1 MNELLHVLIVEDV
14 EDDALLIMRQLRLG
28 GFDVKWE
35 RVQSAAEMTAA
46 LQSRHWNVVIS
57 DFHLPHITV
66 HEALEILKSS
76 ALDVP
81 FIVISGS
88 IGEETAVEMMK
99 AGSHDYLM
107 KDRLMRLPEVVRRE
121 IREARVRADQRQT
134 DETLRQRNEQ
144 VRGIAA
150 NIPGVV
156 FQVTVRSGEP
166 IHISYVSERS
176 VEVLGLSDDPSRFL
190 AGFTEY
196 LDPED
201 RSRIERSLREAAAA
215 FRTWDFDG
223 RFTKPGEETK
233 WIKGMASPTRADDGV
248 ILNGILF
255 DITDQRTM
263 AEQLSQAQKVESVGR
278 LAAGV
283 AHDFNNLLT
292 PILGYAEILLSEAQ
306 PIETQCE
313 QLLEIKRAAERAQEL
328 TRQLLA
334 FGRKQTLRIR
344 PVDLNTIVAGME
356 KLLRRTL
363 RESITVR
370 IAPCPSPC
378 IIMADTG
385 QVEQILMN
393 LAVNAQDAMP
403 NGGTLTIEIAAVEL
417 DESYRDR
424 RPVASAGKYGALIVT
439 DSGCGMNE
447 ETQRHIFEP
456 FFSTKCDLGTGMGL
470 ATVYGIVKQHD
481 GMVWFYSEPGTG
493 TTFKVYLPAATMQ
506 SVPAKKS
513 GPPLE
518 DLRGSETVIL
528 VEDNDMV
535 RDLAC
540 AVLERQGYTVLV
552 ATGGREALN
561 ILEAKCGAV
570 RLIVTDV
577 VMPGMNGQQLFQK
590 ASKICPGIKVLFMS
604 GYTGNVIAQHGILED
619 GVAFIQKPFSVQ
631 GLSMKVREVLGQV

>member
-1 MNELLHVLIVEDV
+1 
-14 EDDALLIMRQLRLG
+14 
-28 GFDVKWE
+28 
-35 RVQSAAEMTAA
+35 
-46 LQSRHWNVVIS
+46 
-57 DFHLPHITV
+57 
-66 HEALEILKSS
+66 
-76 ALDVP
+76 
-81 FIVISGS
+81 
-88 IGEETAVEMMK
+88 
-99 AGSHDYLM
+99 
-107 KDRLMRLPEVVRRE
+107 
-121 IREARVRADQRQT
+121 
-134 DETLRQRNEQ
+134 
-144 VRGIAA
+144 
-150 NIPGVV
+150 V
-156 FQVTVRSGEP
+156 FQIAVRSGEP
-166 IHISYVSERS
+166 VQVSYVSERS
-176 VEVLGLSDDPSRFL
+176 VEVLGLPDDPSAFL
-190 AGFTEY
+190 ARFTEY
-196 LDPED
+196 LNPED
-201 RSRIERSLREAAAA
+201 RSRIERSLREAASA

-223 RFTKPGEETK
+223 RFAKPGEETK

-255 DITDQRTM
+255 DITDQRKM

-334 FGRKQTLRIR
+334 FGRKQTLQIK

-370 IAPCPSPC
+370 ITPCSSPC

-403 NGGTLTIEIAAVEL
+403 NGGMLSIEIATVEL
-417 DESYRDR
+417 DESYRDTH
-424 RPVASAGKYGALIVT
+424 PVASAGKYGSLIVS

-456 FFSTKCDLGTGMGL
+456 FFSTKGDLGTGMGL

-481 GMVWFYSEPGTG
+481 GMVWVYSEPGTG
-493 TTFKVYLPAATMQ
+493 TTFKVYLPAATMP
-506 SVPAKKS
+506 SAPVEKS
-513 GPPLE
+513 GPPLK

-528 VEDNDMV
+528 VEDNEMV
-535 RDLAC
+535 RDLTC

-552 ATGGREALN
+552 ANGGREALR
-561 ILEAKCGAV
+561 ILEEQADAV

-577 VMPGMNGQQLFQK
+577 VMPGMNGQQLFRR
-590 ASKICPGIKVLFMS
+590 ASELCPGIKVLFMS

-631 GLSMKVREVLGQV
+631 GLSMKVREVLGQA